1 MFRKLVISFL
11 IIILVLT
18 TMMTVTIAGYS
29 DSIQSQDMLDAF
41 RISADSITKR
51 CNSYIM
57 RVQDDMLTLAVDQ
70 TFQLHLQA
78 FRFEGALSDSLS
90 VPQSATSQFSVYPMR
105 GGLLYAQTEDGTY
118 KVAPLLQ
125 QQDWIQETI
134 GRGGRLHLTAIEQN
148 GTQYIRFS
156 MLVTDMSNWTSAL
169 AVLAADVPM
178 DSFVL
183 YIGKNNLGSSGS
195 MFLCDSAAQIQYPYQ
210 LPAAVSEE
218 YLHPAIDCGTGSLAH
233 YNFICSPISHTNWQ
247 MILLFSTQGIHER
260 TLALYKQVL
269 FCAIGA
275 FLCSMFFAM
284 FFSYQHAKPILH
296 LVQHIRN
303 PQYLY
308 PIDVPKK
315 LNRDYLA
322 LYTSYNTM
330 VEQANTLLEELY
342 ETNKRERETQL
353 KMLQAQL
360 NPHFIYNVLDSI
372 SWMAR
377 KYQAADIEMIVCS
390 LATMLRCSLNSGR
403 DILTVYQEIRQVQS
417 YLTIQ
422 SYRYDNAIHVTY
434 EFAPEIMEKKMVKLL
449 LQPLVENAIIHGLET
464 FSGKKCLRI
473 RGYLDKQLLVFEI
486 ENNGKIPD
494 LDRIRKI
501 LSGQQQITK
510 SYGIWNVNERI
521 KAAYGARYGLRY
533 YQREDWVVA
542 NITIPAEPMY

>member
-178 DSFVL
+178 DSFVCTSEK
-183 YIGKNNLGSSGS
+183 ITSV
-195 MFLCDSAAQIQYPYQ
+195 P
-210 LPAAVSEE
+210 PAACF
-218 YLHPAIDCGTGSLAH
+218 YAT
-233 YNFICSPISHTNWQ
+233 
-247 MILLFSTQGIHER
+247 
-260 TLALYKQVL
+260 
-269 FCAIGA
+269 
-275 FLCSMFFAM
+275 
-284 FFSYQHAKPILH
+284 
-296 LVQHIRN
+296 
-303 PQYLY
+303 
-308 PIDVPKK
+308 
-315 LNRDYLA
+315 
-322 LYTSYNTM
+322 
-330 VEQANTLLEELY
+330 
-342 ETNKRERETQL
+342 
-353 KMLQAQL
+353 AQL
-360 NPHFIYNVLDSI
+360 RFSIHISFLPLYRKNIFIP
-372 SWMAR
+372 
-377 KYQAADIEMIVCS
+377 Q
-390 LATMLRCSLNSGR
+390 
-403 DILTVYQEIRQVQS
+403 LTV
-417 YLTIQ
+417 
-422 SYRYDNAIHVTY
+422 A
-434 EFAPEIMEKKMVKLL
+434 
-449 LQPLVENAIIHGLET
+449 
-464 FSGKKCLRI
+464 
-473 RGYLDKQLLVFEI
+473 
-486 ENNGKIPD
+486 PD
-494 LDRIRKI
+494 LWRITT
-501 LSGQQQITK
+501 LSVHRSATPTGK
-510 SYGIWNVNERI
+510 
-521 KAAYGARYGLRY
+521 
-533 YQREDWVVA
+533 
-542 NITIPAEPMY
+542 

>member
-1 MFRKLVISFL
+1 
-11 IIILVLT
+11 
-18 TMMTVTIAGYS
+18 
-29 DSIQSQDMLDAF
+29 
-41 RISADSITKR
+41 
-51 CNSYIM
+51 
-57 RVQDDMLTLAVDQ
+57 
-70 TFQLHLQA
+70 
-78 FRFEGALSDSLS
+78 
-90 VPQSATSQFSVYPMR
+90 
-105 GGLLYAQTEDGTY
+105 
-118 KVAPLLQ
+118 
-125 QQDWIQETI
+125 
-134 GRGGRLHLTAIEQN
+134 
-148 GTQYIRFS
+148 
-156 MLVTDMSNWTSAL
+156 
-169 AVLAADVPM
+169 
-178 DSFVL
+178 
-183 YIGKNNLGSSGS
+183 
-195 MFLCDSAAQIQYPYQ
+195 
-210 LPAAVSEE
+210 
-218 YLHPAIDCGTGSLAH
+218 
-233 YNFICSPISHTNWQ
+233 

-296 LVQHIRN
+296 LVQRGGV

>member
-41 RISADSITKR
+41 RISADSSTKR

-218 YLHPAIDCGTGSLAH
+218 YLHTAIDCGTGSLAH